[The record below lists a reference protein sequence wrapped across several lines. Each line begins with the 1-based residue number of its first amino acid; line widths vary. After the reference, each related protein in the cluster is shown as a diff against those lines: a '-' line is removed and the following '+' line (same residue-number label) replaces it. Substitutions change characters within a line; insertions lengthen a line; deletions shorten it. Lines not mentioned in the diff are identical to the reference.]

1 MIHDGEKRW
10 ADRIPDIE
18 LFFRP
23 NFAPAGRNTIFRLLI
38 VSRNVSERRPG
49 YSLYTYVHRSS

>member
-18 LFFRP
+18 LFLDQILHRP
-23 NFAPAGRNTIFRLLI
+23 VVIPSSVYLSSAVMSLRDGRAT
-38 VSRNVSERRPG
+38 V
-49 YSLYTYVHRSS
+49 YTRTYIGV